1 MSMSL
6 TAQVMSLKVG
16 NAIRKL
22 VLMKLA
28 DQANDKGECWPSY
41 SSVAEAAECSRQTA
55 ITHIEWL
62 AAHGF
67 LWIEERKIDGRQN
80 LTNVYHL
87 TLENGRAEG
96 YENVLPPSQ
105 TVLPPSQTVLPPS
118 QTVLPPSQTVL
129 PGVVKQLDPNQSI
142 QPINEP
148 ISANADTRDARHSSV
163 KQPDSANLADRPS
176 ETPPAKSAKRQP
188 SAARKELDALNLLA
202 DRGVDGALA
211 QDYMAVRKDKRAITL
226 TKTALAGLEREAN
239 RAGLSLAQ
247 AITLCCER
255 GWVGFR
261 ADWLQDKHSR
271 ERAAGNGHTSHFFGQ
286 EYFDQADYGDE
297 IGEIR

>member
-6 TAQVMSLKVG
+6 TAQAMGMKVG

-22 VLMKLA
+22 VLLKLA

-41 SSVAEAAECSRQTA
+41 ASIAEAAECSRRSVVS
-55 ITHIEWL
+55 HIEWL

-67 LWIEERKIDGRQN
+67 LRIESRKIGHGQN

-87 TLENGRAEG
+87 TLENGRFDGGESG
-96 YENVLPPSQ
+96 SLGGE
-105 TVLPPSQTVLPPS
+105 TVALGGETVAL
-118 QTVLPPSQTVL
+118 
-129 PGVVKQLDPNQSI
+129 GVVKQLHPNQSI

-148 ISANADTRDARHSSV
+148 ISANADTRGARCA
-163 KQPDSANLADRPS
+163 SANTPAEDLSCRPS
-176 ETPPAKSAKRQP
+176 ETPSAQSAKPAKRKP
-188 SAARKELDALNLLA
+188 SAARRELDALNLLA

-211 QDYMAVRKDKRAITL
+211 QDYLAVRRDKRAATL

-239 RAGLSLAQ
+239 RAGLSLTQ

-261 ADWLQDKHSR
+261 AEWLHEHGSL
-271 ERAAGNGHTSHFFGQ
+271 AGRRNPVKDVPVHTVGGAFLAK
-286 EYFDQADYGDE
+286 DVL
-297 IGEIR
+297 

>member
-6 TAQVMSLKVG
+6 TAQAMGMKVG

-22 VLMKLA
+22 VLLKLA
-28 DQANDKGECWPSY
+28 DQANDRGECWPSY
-41 SSVAEAAECSRQTA
+41 ASVAEAAECSARA
-55 ITHIEWL
+55 VINHIRWL
-62 AAHGF
+62 EEHGF
-67 LWIEERKIDGRQN
+67 LRIENRKIGHGQN

-87 TLENGRAEG
+87 TLANGRAEDGESGSQGSESGSQG
-96 YENVLPPSQ
+96 YERGSQGSEPRSQGVMNV
-105 TVLPPSQTVLPPS
+105 VH
-118 QTVLPPSQTVL
+118 
-129 PGVVKQLDPNQSI
+129 PNQSI

-148 ISANADTRDARHSSV
+148 ISANADTRGARCA
-163 KQPDSANLADRPS
+163 SANTPAEDLSCRPS
-176 ETPPAKSAKRQP
+176 ENPAAESAKPAKRKP
-188 SAARKELDALNLLA
+188 SAARRELDALNLLA

-211 QDYMAVRKDKRAITL
+211 QDYLAVRKDKRAATL

-239 RAGLSLAQ
+239 RAGLSLTQ

-261 ADWLQDKHSR
+261 ADWLQDKHTR

-286 EYFDQADYGDE
+286 EYFDKADYGDE